1 MDELSE
7 KIISLNVSAD
17 DLDVSA
23 DEEFSFLSDSDSYDL
38 YEDIS
43 LKNYNGLLVHEESS
57 DFNPRLQ
64 ERFTTNGLEN

>member
-43 LKNYNGLLVHEESS
+43 LKNYNGLLVHEENVCHSKG
-57 DFNPRLQ
+57 NPQKSL
-64 ERFTTNGLEN
+64 NI